1 MAVMTDLAGVNGV
14 TIVFADNN
22 GIPRS
27 RTVPI
32 ARLEDAFERGVGI
45 TTLFPVFLSNDM
57 ITFAHGPLSNA
68 SGDVRLLA
76 TREVIVPLAGQ
87 PGFAWTPGRQFL
99 LGGERSPYCPR
110 GVLERMVARAHAAGL
125 EIRAGFE
132 LEWFVGHADREL
144 APAHHGP
151 VYSPHAMLAVDEFAA
166 QLLTDMAANGIP
178 IGQLHAEYGLAQM
191 ELSIGAA
198 DPVTAADLQMLAR
211 QTIHAAARAHGL
223 RASFAPLVTPESVGN
238 GWHIHSSV
246 SRDGANLLAGGDGP
260 SGMTRDGE
268 AYVAGLLRDLPA
280 LAGVASP
287 SMPSLLRRRP
297 GYFASA
303 FAFWG
308 VQNREAALR
317 FVPAGAFVP
326 ESAANVELKAAD
338 ASGNP
343 YLSLAAVISA
353 GLSGMEDGLE
363 LPEPIQEEP
372 GGWPED
378 ERRRRGVRLLP
389 TTPEDQI
396 RAVGA
401 SAAVNAAFGDDLLGA
416 WLAVRHGD
424 ATAAKDMSPEDIVA
438 AYRWRY

>member
-1 MAVMTDLAGVNGV
+1 VSGARDLAGIDGV
-14 TIVFADNN
+14 TIVFCDNN

-27 RTVPI
+27 RTVPT
-32 ARLEDAFERGVGI
+32 ARLNEAFERGVGI

-57 ITFAHGPLSNA
+57 ITFAHGPLSTA

-76 TREVIVPLAGQ
+76 TPERVVPLAGQ

-99 LGGERSPYCPR
+99 LDGERSPYCPR
-110 GVLERMVARAHAAGL
+110 GVLERTVARAQDAGL
-125 EIRAGFE
+125 EVKAGFE
-132 LEWFVGHADREL
+132 LEWFVGAAGEEL

-151 VYSPHAMLAVDEFAA
+151 VSSPHAMLAVDEFAA
-166 QLLTDMAANGIP
+166 QLLADFDANGIP

-191 ELSIGAA
+191 EVSIGVS
-198 DPVTAADLQMLAR
+198 DPVTAADRQMLAR

-223 RASFAPLVTPESVGN
+223 RASFAPLVALEAAGN

-246 SRDGANLLAGGDGP
+246 MRDGRNLLAGGDGRE
-260 SGMTRDGE
+260 GMTAEGE
-268 AYVAGLLRDLPA
+268 AYVAGILRELPA
-280 LAGVASP
+280 VAGVAAP
-287 SMPSLLRRRP
+287 STPSLLRRRP

-326 ESAANVELKAAD
+326 ESAANVELKASD

-343 YLSLAAVISA
+343 YLALAAVISA
-353 GLSGMEDGLE
+353 GLAGIESGLD

-372 GGWPED
+372 GGWAQD
-378 ERRRRGVRLLP
+378 ERDRRGVRLLP
-389 TTPEDQI
+389 STPEEAI
-396 RAVGA
+396 EAVGG
-401 SAAVNAAFGDDLLGA
+401 SAAVRAAFGDDLLGA
-416 WLAVRHGD
+416 WLAVRRGD
-424 ATAAKDMSPEDIVA
+424 ADAAKDVSPEDLVA
-438 AYRWRY
+438 AHRWRY